1 MSRRKI
7 TPDTSPGRAPTIAPN
22 VASAATPAA
31 GLGTAP
37 AIEMHG
43 ITRVFEGSERAVL
56 DHLDLVVERGEFLA
70 IIGPSGS
77 GKSTLLNA
85 IGLLDTPTSGTYSLF
100 GKNTEGLS
108 DRERDEMRRDHLGFI
123 FQSSN
128 MLLDET
134 STTNASMGLRVQGV
148 PYGERLQ
155 RTEETL
161 EFLGLSD
168 RASIRTRYLSGG
180 EKQRCA
186 IARALAT
193 RPPLILADEPTGNL
207 DSHNSAKVIEILQRI
222 NATGCTVLVITHDP
236 EVAAAARRVIRIEDG
251 QLHEQ
256 SRADLVIRIE
266 DGQLHEQSRADLA
279 TVPVAEVPVAEA
291 VPATTDTPAE
301 ATVGAPVDAP
311 ATLAV
316 GEKPATHRRGSFLTD
331 DSIEAISALTS
342 RPLRTLLLGLSF
354 ALGVGGLIS
363 ASGMSESASY
373 QVNQRLLGS
382 EQSTLYISDRDNDQN
397 MLGTYRQGESA
408 QNVADRISALD
419 YVKNTGFVS
428 SVAPAD
434 VRITRFSPYEDEPKT
449 AIGLSS
455 TSKTRL
461 EQIGARMN
469 PETLRALEQMNS
481 TLTQQNVA
489 DRERAEQLS
498 GAIVS
503 VSAARA
509 LGIIPEDKA
518 ADNATTE
525 PRPGELPAV
534 EYGIKLGGLPQVAPG
549 VSIWVEGQL
558 MPVIGLFD
566 PGNSGY
572 EFRNTVIVS
581 PGTLQRTGRGQV
593 TYIAET
599 ERGYG
604 KAVAK
609 AIPLTLKPAEP
620 SQINVETPSDL
631 QSLRASIASDLGL
644 YVGVLSGILLVL
656 ASLSAATAM
665 YLSVQSRT
673 AEIALR
679 RAIGSSKWLIA
690 RIFLMEGVM
699 LGVLGGS
706 IGACSGMIATI
717 ILSLVQGW
725 QAVLSPGFVVLG
737 VGVGALTGLVSS
749 AYPAWVASRKSP
761 ADAMRG

>member
-43 ITRVFEGSERAVL
+43 ITRIFEGSERAVL

-148 PYGERLQ
+148 PYSERLQ

-251 QLHEQ
+251 
-256 SRADLVIRIE
+256 R
-266 DGQLHEQSRADLA
+266 LHEQSRADLA
-279 TVPVAEVPVAEA
+279 TVPVAEAVPVA
-291 VPATTDTPAE
+291 TDTPAE
-301 ATVGAPVDAP
+301 TTVGVPVDAS
-311 ATLAV
+311 ASLAP

-489 DRERAEQLS
+489 DRERSEQLS

-534 EYGIKLGGLPQVAPG
+534 DYGIKLGGLPQVAPG

>member
-1 MSRRKI
+1 MSRRKR
-7 TPDTSPGRAPTIAPN
+7 TPDASPGRAPTVAPN

-37 AIEMHG
+37 AIEMRG
-43 ITRVFEGSERAVL
+43 ITRIFEGSDRPVL
-56 DHLDLVVERGEFLA
+56 DRLDLVVERGEFLA

-251 QLHEQ
+251 RLHEQ
-256 SRADLVIRIE
+256 SRAD
-266 DGQLHEQSRADLA
+266 SA
-279 TVPVAEVPVAEA
+279 TVPAAEV
-291 VPATTDTPAE
+291 VPAVADT
-301 ATVGAPVDAP
+301 PVDAP
-311 ATLAV
+311 APVDAAASLAP

-481 TLTQQNVA
+481 TLTQENVA
-489 DRERAEQLS
+489 DRERSEQLS

-549 VSIWVEGQL
+549 VSIWVDGQL

-572 EFRNTVIVS
+572 EFRNSVIVS

-609 AIPLTLKPAEP
+609 AIPLALKPAEP

>member
-1 MSRRKI
+1 MSRRKR
-7 TPDTSPGRAPTIAPN
+7 TPDASPGRAPTVAPN

-31 GLGTAP
+31 GLDIALDTMPTTAP

-43 ITRVFEGSERAVL
+43 ITRIFEGSERAVL
-56 DHLDLVVERGEFLA
+56 DNLDLVVERGEFLA

-251 QLHEQ
+251 RLHEQ
-256 SRADLVIRIE
+256 SRAD
-266 DGQLHEQSRADLA
+266 SA
-279 TVPVAEVPVAEA
+279 TVPVTEA
-291 VPATTDTPAE
+291 VPAATDTPAE
-301 ATVGAPVDAP
+301 TTVETPVEAP
-311 ATLAV
+311 ASLAP

-489 DRERAEQLS
+489 DRERSEQLS

-558 MPVIGLFD
+558 MPVVGLFD

>member
-7 TPDTSPGRAPTIAPN
+7 TPDKSPGRAPTVAPN

-31 GLGTAP
+31 RLGTAP

-43 ITRVFEGSERAVL
+43 ITRIFEGSERAVL

-148 PYGERLQ
+148 PYSERLQ

-251 QLHEQ
+251 
-256 SRADLVIRIE
+256 R
-266 DGQLHEQSRADLA
+266 LHEQSRADLA

-549 VSIWVEGQL
+549 VSIWVDGQL
-558 MPVIGLFD
+558 MPVVGLFD

>member
-1 MSRRKI
+1 MSRHHGI
-7 TPDTSPGRAPTIAPN
+7 PERAPDGMTAPQVRGEAAGLDTVPNIAPN
-22 VASAATPAA
+22 TDPN
-31 GLGTAP
+31 TAP
-37 AIEMHG
+37 AIEMRG
-43 ITRVFEGSERAVL
+43 ITRIFEGSDRPVL
-56 DHLDLVVERGEFLA
+56 DRLDLVVERGEFLA

-148 PYGERLQ
+148 PYSERLQ

-251 QLHEQ
+251 RLHEQ
-256 SRADLVIRIE
+256 SRAD
-266 DGQLHEQSRADLA
+266 SA
-279 TVPVAEVPVAEA
+279 TVPVAEVVSAA
-291 VPATTDTPAE
+291 TDTPTE
-301 ATVGAPVDAP
+301 APVGAPATFAP
-311 ATLAV
+311 

-382 EQSTLYISDRDNDQN
+382 EQSTLYISDRDNDEN
-397 MLGTYRQGESA
+397 VLGTYRQGESA

-489 DRERAEQLS
+489 DRERSEQLS

-509 LGIIPEDKA
+509 LGILPEDKA

>member
-1 MSRRKI
+1 MSRRKR
-7 TPDTSPGRAPTIAPN
+7 TPDASPGRAPTVAPN

-56 DHLDLVVERGEFLA
+56 DRLDLVVERGEFLA

-251 QLHEQ
+251 RLHEQ
-256 SRADLVIRIE
+256 SRAD
-266 DGQLHEQSRADLA
+266 SA
-279 TVPVAEVPVAEA
+279 TVPVAEA

-301 ATVGAPVDAP
+301 TTVGAPVDAP
-311 ATLAV
+311 AGLAP

>member
-1 MSRRKI
+1 MSRHHGI
-7 TPDTSPGRAPTIAPN
+7 PERAPDGMTAPQ
-22 VASAATPAA
+22 VRGEAA

-43 ITRVFEGSERAVL
+43 ITRIFEGSDRPVL
-56 DHLDLVVERGEFLA
+56 DRLDLVVERGEFLA

-148 PYGERLQ
+148 PYSERLQ

-251 QLHEQ
+251 RLHEQ
-256 SRADLVIRIE
+256 SRTD
-266 DGQLHEQSRADLA
+266 SA
-279 TVPVAEVPVAEA
+279 TVPVAEA
-291 VPATTDTPAE
+291 VSAATDTPTE
-301 ATVGAPVDAP
+301 TPVPVGAP
-311 ATLAV
+311 ATLAP

-449 AIGLSS
+449 AIGLTS

-469 PETLRALEQMNS
+469 PETLRALEQMNA
-481 TLTQQNVA
+481 TLTQENVA
-489 DRERAEQLS
+489 DRERSEQLS

-525 PRPGELPAV
+525 PRPGELPTV
-534 EYGIKLGGLPQVAPG
+534 DYGIKLGGLPQVAPG
-549 VSIWVEGQL
+549 VSIWVDGQL

-572 EFRNTVIVS
+572 EFRNSVIVS

-609 AIPLTLKPAEP
+609 AIPLALKPAEP

>member
-7 TPDTSPGRAPTIAPN
+7 TPDTSPGRAPTVAPN

-148 PYGERLQ
+148 PYSERLQ

-251 QLHEQ
+251 RLHEQ
-256 SRADLVIRIE
+256 SRADLV
-266 DGQLHEQSRADLA
+266 
-279 TVPVAEVPVAEA
+279 TVPVAEA
-291 VPATTDTPAE
+291 VSSVADTPAE
-301 ATVGAPVDAP
+301 ATVGAPANAP

-481 TLTQQNVA
+481 TLTLQNVA

-518 ADNATTE
+518 ADNATAE
-525 PRPGELPAV
+525 PRPGEMPV
-534 EYGIKLGGLPQVAPG
+534 VDYGIKLGGLPQVAPG
-549 VSIWVEGQL
+549 VSIWVDGQL

>member
-1 MSRRKI
+1 MSRRKR
-7 TPDTSPGRAPTIAPN
+7 TPDASPGRAPTVAPN

-43 ITRVFEGSERAVL
+43 ITRVFEGSERPVL

-251 QLHEQ
+251 RLHEQ
-256 SRADLVIRIE
+256 SRAE
-266 DGQLHEQSRADLA
+266 LA
-279 TVPVAEVPVAEA
+279 AVPVAEA
-291 VPATTDTPAE
+291 VPITETVQAATDTLA
-301 ATVGAPVDAP
+301 DAP
-311 ATLAV
+311 ATLAP
-316 GEKPATHRRGSFLTD
+316 GEKPAAHRRGSFLTD

-382 EQSTLYISDRDNDQN
+382 EQSTLYISDRDSDENV
-397 MLGTYRQGESA
+397 LGTYRQGESA

-434 VRITRFSPYEDEPKT
+434 VRITRFSPNEDEPKT

-455 TSKTRL
+455 ASKTRL

-469 PETLRALEQMNS
+469 PETLRALEQMNA

-525 PRPGELPAV
+525 PRPGEIPV
-534 EYGIKLGGLPQVAPG
+534 VDYGIKLGGLPQVAPG
-549 VSIWVEGQL
+549 VSIWVDGQL

-581 PGTLQRTGRGQV
+581 PGKLQRTGRGQV

-690 RIFLMEGVM
+690 RIFLMEGVI

-706 IGACSGMIATI
+706 IGACAGMIATI
-717 ILSLVQGW
+717 VLSLVQGW
-725 QAVLSPGFVVLG
+725 QAILSPGFVVLG

-749 AYPAWVASRKSP
+749 AYPAWVASRKNP

>member
-1 MSRRKI
+1 MSRRKR
-7 TPDTSPGRAPTIAPN
+7 TPDASPGRAPTVAPN

-148 PYGERLQ
+148 PYSERLQ

-168 RASIRTRYLSGG
+168 RARIRTRYLSGG

-256 SRADLVIRIE
+256 SRAD
-266 DGQLHEQSRADLA
+266 SA

-291 VPATTDTPAE
+291 VPVATDTPAK
-301 ATVGAPVDAP
+301 ATVGAPAGLAP
-311 ATLAV
+311 

-382 EQSTLYISDRDNDQN
+382 EQSTLYISDRDNDEN
-397 MLGTYRQGESA
+397 VLGTYRQGESA

-434 VRITRFSPYEDEPKT
+434 VRITRFIPYEDEPKT

-489 DRERAEQLS
+489 DRERSEQLS

-525 PRPGELPAV
+525 PRPGEMPV
-534 EYGIKLGGLPQVAPG
+534 VDYGIKLGGLPQVAPG
-549 VSIWVEGQL
+549 VSIWVDGQL
-558 MPVIGLFD
+558 MPVVGLFD

-593 TYIAET
+593 TYITET

>member
-1 MSRRKI
+1 MSRRKR
-7 TPDTSPGRAPTIAPN
+7 TPDASPGRAPTVAPN

-56 DHLDLVVERGEFLA
+56 DRLDLVVERGEFLA

-148 PYGERLQ
+148 PYSERLQ

-251 QLHEQ
+251 RLHEQ
-256 SRADLVIRIE
+256 SRAD
-266 DGQLHEQSRADLA
+266 SA
-279 TVPVAEVPVAEA
+279 TVPVAEA
-291 VPATTDTPAE
+291 VPVATDTPAE
-301 ATVGAPVDAP
+301 TTVGAPVDAS
-311 ATLAV
+311 ASLAP

-489 DRERAEQLS
+489 DRERSEQLS

-509 LGIIPEDKA
+509 LGILPEDKA

-609 AIPLTLKPAEP
+609 AIPLALKPAEP

>member
-1 MSRRKI
+1 MSRRKR
-7 TPDTSPGRAPTIAPN
+7 TPDASPGRAPTVAPN

-251 QLHEQ
+251 
-256 SRADLVIRIE
+256 R
-266 DGQLHEQSRADLA
+266 LHEQSRADLA
-279 TVPVAEVPVAEA
+279 TVPVAEVPIA
-291 VPATTDTPAE
+291 TDTPAE
-301 ATVGAPVDAP
+301 ATVGAPAGLAP
-311 ATLAV
+311 

-489 DRERAEQLS
+489 DRERSEQLS

-525 PRPGELPAV
+525 PRPGELPV
-534 EYGIKLGGLPQVAPG
+534 VDYGIKLGGLPQVAPG
-549 VSIWVEGQL
+549 VSIWVDGQL
-558 MPVIGLFD
+558 MPVVGLFD

>member
-256 SRADLVIRIE
+256 SRAD
-266 DGQLHEQSRADLA
+266 SA
-279 TVPVAEVPVAEA
+279 TAPVAEA
-291 VPATTDTPAE
+291 VPVAGETPAE
-301 ATVGAPVDAP
+301 ATVGAPVDA
-311 ATLAV
+311 TTSLAP

-489 DRERAEQLS
+489 DRERSEQLS

-534 EYGIKLGGLPQVAPG
+534 DYGIKLGGLPQVAPG

>member
-7 TPDTSPGRAPTIAPN
+7 TPDTSPGRAPTVAPN

-251 QLHEQ
+251 
-256 SRADLVIRIE
+256 R
-266 DGQLHEQSRADLA
+266 LHEQSRADLA
-279 TVPVAEVPVAEA
+279 TVPVAEAVPVA
-291 VPATTDTPAE
+291 TDTPAE
-301 ATVGAPVDAP
+301 ATVGAPVDA
-311 ATLAV
+311 TTSLAP

-382 EQSTLYISDRDNDQN
+382 EQSTLYISDRDNDEN
-397 MLGTYRQGESA
+397 VLGTYRQGESA

-469 PETLRALEQMNS
+469 PETLRALEQMNA

-489 DRERAEQLS
+489 DRERSEQLS

-534 EYGIKLGGLPQVAPG
+534 DYGIKLGGLPQVAPG

>member
-37 AIEMHG
+37 AIEMRG
-43 ITRVFEGSERAVL
+43 ITRIFEGSDRPVL

-148 PYGERLQ
+148 PYSERLQ

-251 QLHEQ
+251 RLHEQ
-256 SRADLVIRIE
+256 SRAE
-266 DGQLHEQSRADLA
+266 LA
-279 TVPVAEVPVAEA
+279 AVPVAGA
-291 VPATTDTPAE
+291 VPAATDTPTE
-301 ATVGAPVDAP
+301 APVGAPVDAS
-311 ATLAV
+311 ASLAP

-469 PETLRALEQMNS
+469 PETLRALEQMNA
-481 TLTQQNVA
+481 TLTQENVA
-489 DRERAEQLS
+489 DRERSEQLS

-549 VSIWVEGQL
+549 VSIWVDGQL

-572 EFRNTVIVS
+572 EFRNSVIVS

>member
-1 MSRRKI
+1 MSRRKR
-7 TPDTSPGRAPTIAPN
+7 TPDASPGRAPTVAPN

-37 AIEMHG
+37 AIEMRG
-43 ITRVFEGSERAVL
+43 ITRIFEGSDRPVL

-251 QLHEQ
+251 RLHEQ
-256 SRADLVIRIE
+256 SRADS
-266 DGQLHEQSRADLA
+266 D
-279 TVPVAEVPVAEA
+279 TVPVAEVVSAG
-291 VPATTDTPAE
+291 TDT
-301 ATVGAPVDAP
+301 PVDAP
-311 ATLAV
+311 ASLAP

-449 AIGLSS
+449 AISLNS

-469 PETLRALEQMNS
+469 PETLRALEQMNA
-481 TLTQQNVA
+481 TLTQENVA
-489 DRERAEQLS
+489 DRERSEQLS

-525 PRPGELPAV
+525 PRPGELPTV

-549 VSIWVEGQL
+549 VSIWVDGQL

-572 EFRNTVIVS
+572 EFRNSVIVS

-609 AIPLTLKPAEP
+609 AIPLALKPAEP

-725 QAVLSPGFVVLG
+725 QAILSPGFVVLG

>member
-1 MSRRKI
+1 MSRRNRI
-7 TPDTSPGRAPTIAPN
+7 SERAPDGVTTPRVRGEAVGLDAVPNTVPNTAPN
-22 VASAATPAA
+22 TS
-31 GLGTAP
+31 P
-37 AIEMHG
+37 AIEMRG
-43 ITRVFEGSERAVL
+43 ITRVFEGSERPVL

-108 DRERDEMRRDHLGFI
+108 GRERDEMRRDHLGFI

-251 QLHEQ
+251 RLHEQ
-256 SRADLVIRIE
+256 SHADSV
-266 DGQLHEQSRADLA
+266 
-279 TVPVAEVPVAEA
+279 TVPIAEA
-291 VPATTDTPAE
+291 VPAATATLAE
-301 ATVGAPVDAP
+301 ATVGAPVDASAGLAPGERP
-311 ATLAV
+311 AA
-316 GEKPATHRRGSFLTD
+316 HRRGSFLTD

-434 VRITRFSPYEDEPKT
+434 VRITRFSPNEDEPKT

-525 PRPGELPAV
+525 PRPGELPVV

-549 VSIWVEGQL
+549 VSIWVDGQL
-558 MPVIGLFD
+558 IPVIGLFD

-581 PGTLQRTGRGQV
+581 PGKLQRTGRGQV

-690 RIFLMEGVM
+690 RIFLMEGVI

-706 IGACSGMIATI
+706 IGACAGMIATI
-717 ILSLVQGW
+717 VLSLVQGW
-725 QAVLSPGFVVLG
+725 QAILSPGFVVLG

-749 AYPAWVASRKSP
+749 AYPAWVASRKNP

>member
-7 TPDTSPGRAPTIAPN
+7 TPDTSPGRAPTVAPN

-43 ITRVFEGSERAVL
+43 ITRIFEGSERAVL

-100 GKNTEGLS
+100 GKNTEGLG

-148 PYGERLQ
+148 PYSERLQ

-256 SRADLVIRIE
+256 SRADL
-266 DGQLHEQSRADLA
+266 A

-291 VPATTDTPAE
+291 VPVATDTPAE
-301 ATVGAPVDAP
+301 ATVDASASLAP
-311 ATLAV
+311 

-525 PRPGELPAV
+525 PRPGVMPV
-534 EYGIKLGGLPQVAPG
+534 VDYGIKLGGLPQVAPG
-549 VSIWVEGQL
+549 VSIWVDGQL
-558 MPVIGLFD
+558 MPVVGLFD

>member
-148 PYGERLQ
+148 PYSERLQ

-256 SRADLVIRIE
+256 SRADL
-266 DGQLHEQSRADLA
+266 A
-279 TVPVAEVPVAEA
+279 TVPVAEVVSSVA
-291 VPATTDTPAE
+291 DTPAE
-301 ATVGAPVDAP
+301 ATVDAP
-311 ATLAV
+311 ANAPASLAP
-316 GEKPATHRRGSFLTD
+316 GEKPAAHRRGSFLTD

-489 DRERAEQLS
+489 DRERSEQLS

>member
-1 MSRRKI
+1 MSRRKR
-7 TPDTSPGRAPTIAPN
+7 TPDASPGRAPTVAPN

-56 DHLDLVVERGEFLA
+56 DRLDLVVERGEFLA

-148 PYGERLQ
+148 PYSERLQ

-251 QLHEQ
+251 RLHEQ
-256 SRADLVIRIE
+256 SRAD
-266 DGQLHEQSRADLA
+266 ST
-279 TVPVAEVPVAEA
+279 TVPVTEA
-291 VPATTDTPAE
+291 VPAATDTPAE
-301 ATVGAPVDAP
+301 TTVETPVEAP
-311 ATLAV
+311 ASLAP

-449 AIGLSS
+449 AISLSS

-525 PRPGELPAV
+525 PRPGEMPV
-534 EYGIKLGGLPQVAPG
+534 VDYGIKLGGLPQVAPG
-549 VSIWVEGQL
+549 VSIWVDGQL
-558 MPVIGLFD
+558 MPVVGLFD

>member
-1 MSRRKI
+1 MSRRKR
-7 TPDTSPGRAPTIAPN
+7 TPDASPGRAPTIAPN

-148 PYGERLQ
+148 PYSERLQ

-251 QLHEQ
+251 RLHEQ
-256 SRADLVIRIE
+256 SRAD
-266 DGQLHEQSRADLA
+266 SA
-279 TVPVAEVPVAEA
+279 TVPVAEA
-291 VPATTDTPAE
+291 VPVATDTPAE
-301 ATVGAPVDAP
+301 TTVGAPVDAS
-311 ATLAV
+311 ASLAP

-489 DRERAEQLS
+489 DRERSEQLS

-509 LGIIPEDKA
+509 LGILPEDKA

-609 AIPLTLKPAEP
+609 AIPLALKPAEP

>member
-1 MSRRKI
+1 MSRRKR
-7 TPDTSPGRAPTIAPN
+7 TPDASPGRAPTVAPN

-37 AIEMHG
+37 AIEMRG
-43 ITRVFEGSERAVL
+43 ITRIFEGSDRPVL
-56 DHLDLVVERGEFLA
+56 DRLDLVVERGEFLA

-148 PYGERLQ
+148 PYSERLQ

-251 QLHEQ
+251 
-256 SRADLVIRIE
+256 R
-266 DGQLHEQSRADLA
+266 LHEQSRADLA
-279 TVPVAEVPVAEA
+279 TVPVAEVPIA
-291 VPATTDTPAE
+291 TDTQAE
-301 ATVGAPVDAP
+301 ATVGAPVDAS
-311 ATLAV
+311 ASLAP

-449 AIGLSS
+449 AISLNS

-481 TLTQQNVA
+481 TLTQENVA
-489 DRERAEQLS
+489 DRERSEQLS

-525 PRPGELPAV
+525 PRPGELPTV

-549 VSIWVEGQL
+549 VSIWVDGQL

-572 EFRNTVIVS
+572 EFRNSVIVS
-581 PGTLQRTGRGQV
+581 PGALQRTGRGQV

-609 AIPLTLKPAEP
+609 AIPLALKPAEP

-725 QAVLSPGFVVLG
+725 QAILSPGFVVLG

>member
-7 TPDTSPGRAPTIAPN
+7 TPDKSPGRAPTPAPN
-22 VASAATPAA
+22 VAPAATPTA
-31 GLGTAP
+31 GIGTAP

-43 ITRVFEGSERAVL
+43 ITRVFEGSDRPVL

-148 PYGERLQ
+148 PYSERLQ

-256 SRADLVIRIE
+256 SRADL
-266 DGQLHEQSRADLA
+266 A
-279 TVPVAEVPVAEA
+279 TVPVAEVPIA
-291 VPATTDTPAE
+291 TDTPAE
-301 ATVGAPVDAP
+301 ATVGAPAGLAP
-311 ATLAV
+311 

-489 DRERAEQLS
+489 DRERSEQLS

-534 EYGIKLGGLPQVAPG
+534 DYGIKLGGLPQVAPG
-549 VSIWVEGQL
+549 VSIWVDGQL

>member
-7 TPDTSPGRAPTIAPN
+7 TPDTSPGRAPTVAPN

-256 SRADLVIRIE
+256 SRADL
-266 DGQLHEQSRADLA
+266 A

-291 VPATTDTPAE
+291 VPVATDTPAE
-301 ATVGAPVDAP
+301 ATVGAPAGLAP
-311 ATLAV
+311 
-316 GEKPATHRRGSFLTD
+316 GEKPAMHRRGSFLTD

-489 DRERAEQLS
+489 DRERSEQLS

-534 EYGIKLGGLPQVAPG
+534 DYGIKLGGLPQVAPG
-549 VSIWVEGQL
+549 VSIWVDGQL

>member
-1 MSRRKI
+1 
-7 TPDTSPGRAPTIAPN
+7 
-22 VASAATPAA
+22 
-31 GLGTAP
+31 
-37 AIEMHG
+37 MHG

-148 PYGERLQ
+148 PYSERLQ

-251 QLHEQ
+251 
-256 SRADLVIRIE
+256 R
-266 DGQLHEQSRADLA
+266 LHEQSRADLA
-279 TVPVAEVPVAEA
+279 TVPVAEVVPVAQ
-291 VPATTDTPAE
+291 DS
-301 ATVGAPVDAP
+301 PVDAS
-311 ATLAV
+311 ASLAP

-489 DRERAEQLS
+489 DRERSEQLS

-509 LGIIPEDKA
+509 LGILPEDKA

-534 EYGIKLGGLPQVAPG
+534 DYGIKLGGLPQVAPG
-549 VSIWVEGQL
+549 VSIWVDGQL
-558 MPVIGLFD
+558 MPVVGLFD

-593 TYIAET
+593 TYITET

>member
-1 MSRRKI
+1 
-7 TPDTSPGRAPTIAPN
+7 
-22 VASAATPAA
+22 
-31 GLGTAP
+31 
-37 AIEMHG
+37 MHG

-56 DHLDLVVERGEFLA
+56 DRLDLVVERGEFLA

-148 PYGERLQ
+148 PYSERLQ

-251 QLHEQ
+251 
-256 SRADLVIRIE
+256 R
-266 DGQLHEQSRADLA
+266 LHEQSRADLA
-279 TVPVAEVPVAEA
+279 TVPVAEVVPVAQ
-291 VPATTDTPAE
+291 DS
-301 ATVGAPVDAP
+301 PVDAS
-311 ATLAV
+311 ASLAP

-509 LGIIPEDKA
+509 LGILPEDKA

-534 EYGIKLGGLPQVAPG
+534 DYGIKLGGLPQVAPG
-549 VSIWVEGQL
+549 VSIWVDGQL
-558 MPVIGLFD
+558 MPVVGLFD

-593 TYIAET
+593 TYITET

>member
-43 ITRVFEGSERAVL
+43 ITRVFEGSERPVL
-56 DHLDLVVERGEFLA
+56 DRLDLVVERGEFLA

-251 QLHEQ
+251 RLHEQ
-256 SRADLVIRIE
+256 SRAD
-266 DGQLHEQSRADLA
+266 SA
-279 TVPVAEVPVAEA
+279 TVPVAEAPVAQDS
-291 VPATTDTPAE
+291 PA
-301 ATVGAPVDAP
+301 DAP
-311 ATLAV
+311 TSLAP
-316 GEKPATHRRGSFLTD
+316 GEKPTAHRRGSFLTD

-489 DRERAEQLS
+489 DRERSEQLS

-549 VSIWVEGQL
+549 VSIWVDGQL
-558 MPVIGLFD
+558 MPVVGLFD

-593 TYIAET
+593 TYITET

>member
-1 MSRRKI
+1 
-7 TPDTSPGRAPTIAPN
+7 
-22 VASAATPAA
+22 
-31 GLGTAP
+31 
-37 AIEMHG
+37 MHG

-256 SRADLVIRIE
+256 SRADL
-266 DGQLHEQSRADLA
+266 A
-279 TVPVAEVPVAEA
+279 TVPVAEVPVA
-291 VPATTDTPAE
+291 TDTPAE
-301 ATVGAPVDAP
+301 ATVGVPVDAS
-311 ATLAV
+311 ASLAP

-481 TLTQQNVA
+481 TLTQQNIA
-489 DRERAEQLS
+489 DRERSEQLS

-558 MPVIGLFD
+558 MPVVGLFD

>member
-7 TPDTSPGRAPTIAPN
+7 TPERAPDGMTAPHGRGE
-22 VASAATPAA
+22 AAVLNAVP
-31 GLGTAP
+31 GTAP
-37 AIEMHG
+37 AIEMRG
-43 ITRVFEGSERAVL
+43 ITRVFEGSERPVL

-148 PYGERLQ
+148 PYSERLQ

-251 QLHEQ
+251 RLHEQ
-256 SRADLVIRIE
+256 SRAE
-266 DGQLHEQSRADLA
+266 
-279 TVPVAEVPVAEA
+279 TAEVVPVAEA
-291 VPATTDTPAE
+291 VPVVADSPAN
-301 ATVGAPVDAP
+301 AP
-311 ATLAV
+311 ASLAP
-316 GEKPATHRRGSFLTD
+316 GEKPAAHRRGSFLTD

-455 TSKTRL
+455 ASKTRL

-481 TLTQQNVA
+481 TLTLQNVA

-518 ADNATTE
+518 ADNATAE
-525 PRPGELPAV
+525 PRPGEMPV
-534 EYGIKLGGLPQVAPG
+534 VDYGIKLGGLPQVAPG
-549 VSIWVEGQL
+549 VSIWVDGQL

>member
-1 MSRRKI
+1 MSRRNRI
-7 TPDTSPGRAPTIAPN
+7 PERAPDAMTAPRIRGDAAEHD
-22 VASAATPAA
+22 VALDTMPN
-31 GLGTAP
+31 TAP
-37 AIEMHG
+37 AIEMRG
-43 ITRVFEGSERAVL
+43 ITRIFEGSERPVL

-108 DRERDEMRRDHLGFI
+108 DRERDEIRRDHLGFI

-134 STTNASMGLRVQGV
+134 SMTNASMGLRVQGV
-148 PYGERLQ
+148 PYSERLQ

-251 QLHEQ
+251 RLHEQ
-256 SRADLVIRIE
+256 SRAD
-266 DGQLHEQSRADLA
+266 SA
-279 TVPVAEVPVAEA
+279 TVPVAEA
-291 VPATTDTPAE
+291 VPVAADTPAE
-301 ATVGAPVDAP
+301 ATVDAPVSLAP
-311 ATLAV
+311 
-316 GEKPATHRRGSFLTD
+316 GEKPASHRRGSFLTD

-397 MLGTYRQGESA
+397 VLGTYRYGESA

-481 TLTQQNVA
+481 TLTRENVA

-525 PRPGELPAV
+525 PRPGELPSV

-549 VSIWVEGQL
+549 VSIWVDGQL

-581 PGTLQRTGRGQV
+581 PGKLQRTGRGQV

-717 ILSLVQGW
+717 MLSLVQGW
-725 QAVLSPGFVVLG
+725 QAILSPGFVVLG

>member
-7 TPDTSPGRAPTIAPN
+7 TPERAPDGMTAPHGRGE
-22 VASAATPAA
+22 AAVLNAVP
-31 GLGTAP
+31 GTAP
-37 AIEMHG
+37 AIEMRG
-43 ITRVFEGSERAVL
+43 ITRVFEGSERPVL

-148 PYGERLQ
+148 PYSERLQ

-251 QLHEQ
+251 RLHEQ
-256 SRADLVIRIE
+256 GRTDSV
-266 DGQLHEQSRADLA
+266 
-279 TVPVAEVPVAEA
+279 TVPVAEVVSSVA
-291 VPATTDTPAE
+291 DTPAE
-301 ATVGAPVDAP
+301 ATVDAP
-311 ATLAV
+311 ANAPASLAP
-316 GEKPATHRRGSFLTD
+316 GEKPAAHRRGSFLTD

-549 VSIWVEGQL
+549 VSIWVDGQL
-558 MPVIGLFD
+558 MPVVGLFD

-620 SQINVETPSDL
+620 SQINVETPSAL

>member
-7 TPDTSPGRAPTIAPN
+7 TPERAPDGMTAPHGRGE
-22 VASAATPAA
+22 AA

-251 QLHEQ
+251 RLHEQ
-256 SRADLVIRIE
+256 SRAD
-266 DGQLHEQSRADLA
+266 SA
-279 TVPVAEVPVAEA
+279 TVPVAEA
-291 VPATTDTPAE
+291 VPVATDTPAE
-301 ATVGAPVDAP
+301 TTVGAPVDAS
-311 ATLAV
+311 ASLAP

-489 DRERAEQLS
+489 DRERSEQLS

-509 LGIIPEDKA
+509 LGILPEDKA

-534 EYGIKLGGLPQVAPG
+534 DYGIKLGGLPQVAPG
-549 VSIWVEGQL
+549 VSIWVDGQL
-558 MPVIGLFD
+558 MPVVGLFD

-609 AIPLTLKPAEP
+609 AIPLALKPAEP

>member
-148 PYGERLQ
+148 PYSERLQ

-256 SRADLVIRIE
+256 SRADL
-266 DGQLHEQSRADLA
+266 A
-279 TVPVAEVPVAEA
+279 TVPVAEA
-291 VPATTDTPAE
+291 VPVATDTPAE
-301 ATVGAPVDAP
+301 ATVGAPVDA
-311 ATLAV
+311 TTSLAP

-489 DRERAEQLS
+489 DRERSEQLS

-558 MPVIGLFD
+558 MPVVGLFD

>member
-1 MSRRKI
+1 MSRRNRI
-7 TPDTSPGRAPTIAPN
+7 PERAPDAMTAPRIRGDAAEHD
-22 VASAATPAA
+22 VALDTMPN
-31 GLGTAP
+31 TAP
-37 AIEMHG
+37 AIEMRG
-43 ITRVFEGSERAVL
+43 ITRIFEGSERPVL

-108 DRERDEMRRDHLGFI
+108 DRERDEIRRDHLGFI

-134 STTNASMGLRVQGV
+134 SMTNASMGLRVQGV
-148 PYGERLQ
+148 PYSERLQ

-161 EFLGLSD
+161 KFLGLSD

-251 QLHEQ
+251 RLHEQ
-256 SRADLVIRIE
+256 SRAD
-266 DGQLHEQSRADLA
+266 SA
-279 TVPVAEVPVAEA
+279 TVPVAEVVPVAA
-291 VPATTDTPAE
+291 DTPAE
-301 ATVGAPVDAP
+301 ATVDAPVSLAP
-311 ATLAV
+311 
-316 GEKPATHRRGSFLTD
+316 GEKPASHRRGSFLTD

-397 MLGTYRQGESA
+397 VLGTYRQGESA

-481 TLTQQNVA
+481 TLTRENVA

-525 PRPGELPAV
+525 PRPGELPTV

-549 VSIWVEGQL
+549 VSIWVDGQL

-581 PGTLQRTGRGQV
+581 PGKLQRTGRGQV

-717 ILSLVQGW
+717 MLSLVQGW
-725 QAVLSPGFVVLG
+725 QAILSPGFVVLG

>member
-7 TPDTSPGRAPTIAPN
+7 TPDASPGRAPTVAPN

-43 ITRVFEGSERAVL
+43 ITRIFEGSERAVL

-148 PYGERLQ
+148 PYSERLQ

-251 QLHEQ
+251 RLHEQ
-256 SRADLVIRIE
+256 SRAD
-266 DGQLHEQSRADLA
+266 SA
-279 TVPVAEVPVAEA
+279 TVPVTEA
-291 VPATTDTPAE
+291 VPAATDTPAE
-301 ATVGAPVDAP
+301 TTVETPVEAP
-311 ATLAV
+311 ASLAP

-489 DRERAEQLS
+489 DRERSEQLS

-549 VSIWVEGQL
+549 VSIWVDGQL
-558 MPVIGLFD
+558 MPVVGLFD

>member
-1 MSRRKI
+1 MSRRKR
-7 TPDTSPGRAPTIAPN
+7 TPDASPGRAPTVAPN

-37 AIEMHG
+37 AIEMRG
-43 ITRVFEGSERAVL
+43 ITRIFEGSDRPVL

-251 QLHEQ
+251 RLHEQ
-256 SRADLVIRIE
+256 SRAD
-266 DGQLHEQSRADLA
+266 SA
-279 TVPVAEVPVAEA
+279 TVPLTEVVSAA
-291 VPATTDTPAE
+291 TDT
-301 ATVGAPVDAP
+301 PVDAP
-311 ATLAV
+311 ASLAP

-489 DRERAEQLS
+489 DRERSEQLS

-525 PRPGELPAV
+525 PRPGELPTV
-534 EYGIKLGGLPQVAPG
+534 DYGIKLGGLPQVAPG
-549 VSIWVEGQL
+549 VSIWVDGQL

-572 EFRNTVIVS
+572 EFRNSVIVS

-609 AIPLTLKPAEP
+609 AIPLALKPAEP

>member
-1 MSRRKI
+1 MSRRKR
-7 TPDTSPGRAPTIAPN
+7 TPDASPGRAPTVAPN

-56 DHLDLVVERGEFLA
+56 DRLDLVVERGEFLA

-148 PYGERLQ
+148 PYSERLQ

-256 SRADLVIRIE
+256 SRAD
-266 DGQLHEQSRADLA
+266 SA
-279 TVPVAEVPVAEA
+279 TVPVAEVPVA
-291 VPATTDTPAE
+291 TDTPAE
-301 ATVGAPVDAP
+301 TTVETPVEAP
-311 ATLAV
+311 ASLAP
-316 GEKPATHRRGSFLTD
+316 GEKPAAHRRGSFLTD

-481 TLTQQNVA
+481 TLTHQNVA
-489 DRERAEQLS
+489 DRERSEQLS

-509 LGIIPEDKA
+509 LGILPEDKA

-534 EYGIKLGGLPQVAPG
+534 DYGIKLGGLPQVAPG
-549 VSIWVEGQL
+549 VSIWVDGQL
-558 MPVIGLFD
+558 MPVVGLFD

>member
-1 MSRRKI
+1 MSRRKR
-7 TPDTSPGRAPTIAPN
+7 TPDASPGRAPTVAPN

-251 QLHEQ
+251 
-256 SRADLVIRIE
+256 R
-266 DGQLHEQSRADLA
+266 LHEQSRADLA
-279 TVPVAEVPVAEA
+279 TVPVAEA
-291 VPATTDTPAE
+291 VPATMDTPAE
-301 ATVGAPVDAP
+301 ATVGAPASLAP
-311 ATLAV
+311 

-525 PRPGELPAV
+525 PRPGEMPV
-534 EYGIKLGGLPQVAPG
+534 VDYGIKLGGLPQVAPG
-549 VSIWVEGQL
+549 VSIWVDGQL

-593 TYIAET
+593 TYITET

>member
-1 MSRRKI
+1 MSRRKR
-7 TPDTSPGRAPTIAPN
+7 TPDASPGRAPTIAPN

-256 SRADLVIRIE
+256 SRAD
-266 DGQLHEQSRADLA
+266 SA
-279 TVPVAEVPVAEA
+279 TVPVAEVA
-291 VPATTDTPAE
+291 TDTPAE
-301 ATVGAPVDAP
+301 ATVDASAGLAP
-311 ATLAV
+311 

-509 LGIIPEDKA
+509 LGILPEDKA

-534 EYGIKLGGLPQVAPG
+534 DYGIKLGGLPQVAPG
-549 VSIWVEGQL
+549 VSIWVDGQL
-558 MPVIGLFD
+558 MPVVGLFD

-593 TYIAET
+593 TYITET

-749 AYPAWVASRKSP
+749 VYPAWVASRKSP

>member
-1 MSRRKI
+1 MSRRKR
-7 TPDTSPGRAPTIAPN
+7 TPDASPGRAPTVAPN

-56 DHLDLVVERGEFLA
+56 DRLDLVVERGEFLA

-148 PYGERLQ
+148 PYSERLQ

-251 QLHEQ
+251 
-256 SRADLVIRIE
+256 R
-266 DGQLHEQSRADLA
+266 LHEQSRADLA
-279 TVPVAEVPVAEA
+279 TVPVAEVVPVAQ
-291 VPATTDTPAE
+291 DS
-301 ATVGAPVDAP
+301 PVDAS
-311 ATLAV
+311 ASLAP

-489 DRERAEQLS
+489 DRERSEQLS

-534 EYGIKLGGLPQVAPG
+534 DYGIKLGGLPQVAPG